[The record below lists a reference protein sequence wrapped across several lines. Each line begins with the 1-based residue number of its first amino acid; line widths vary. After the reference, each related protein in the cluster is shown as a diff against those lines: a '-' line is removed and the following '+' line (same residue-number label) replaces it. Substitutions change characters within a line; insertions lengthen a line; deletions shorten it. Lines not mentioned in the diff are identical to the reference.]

1 VAEDL
6 AHEQPLAV
14 TAAPEARKPERGST
28 RPTQFGF
35 RFAFAYLAL
44 ALVAGAAIGL
54 TVVLADR
61 PAEKKGLVW
70 SAWQPTGRQT
80 SYAEQI
86 AEHVARGYRL
96 QSGGQLAAVI
106 AGPPEL
112 GGVPVQA
119 VAIHHESPVPN
130 VLSQDEVIETGNTVM
145 YALCGLGAQC
155 SAPDGNNT
163 FERLQVLQREALEL
177 SLYSFKYVEGAE
189 STIVLLPPDLGES
202 AEDPADDVLRALFF
216 EAKDFRRELTR
227 PLRQTLLSPTP
238 PQGAELNPREGLIVD
253 RLTDPNLFQYEFQQI
268 QTGGAILVLA
278 PINARR

>member
-1 VAEDL
+1 VR
-6 AHEQPLAV
+6 EQPLAV
-14 TAAPEARKPERGST
+14 AAAPGASESGRGST
-28 RPTQFGF
+28 RTTQFGF

-44 ALVAGAAIGL
+44 ALVAGTAIGL

-61 PAEKKGLVW
+61 PAEQKGLVW

-86 AEHVARGYRL
+86 ADQVARGYRL
-96 QSGGQLAAVI
+96 PTGSQLAIVI
-106 AGPPEL
+106 AGPPAL

-130 VLSQDEVIETGNTVM
+130 VLSQDEVIDTGNTVM
-145 YALCGLGAQC
+145 YTLCGLGAQC

-163 FERLQVLQREALEL
+163 VERLQVLQREALEL

-216 EAKDFRRELTR
+216 EAKDFRRELAR
-227 PLRQTLLSPTP
+227 PLRQTLLSRNP
-238 PQGAELNPREGLIVD
+238 PQGAELDPREGLIVD
-253 RLTDPNLFQYEFQQI
+253 RLTDPNLFEYEFQRI
-268 QTGGAILVLA
+268 QTGGFILVLA
-278 PINARR
+278 PVIARR